1 MNPIK
6 NNISTALNIDN
17 LPEAD
22 KEKILADIGSVIFQ
36 NVLMR
41 VLENM
46 PEKEQDEFEKLLDK
60 NAESEEVFNFLN
72 NKVADFPKII
82 EEEAIKFKDKASNIM
97 SQIG

>member
-6 NNISTALNIDN
+6 KNISTVLNIDN
-17 LPEAD
+17 LPE
-22 KEKILADIGSVIFQ
+22 EKREQILTDVGGIIFQ

-46 PEKEQDEFEKLLDK
+46 PEKEQDEFEALLDK
-60 NAESEEVFNFLN
+60 NADSEEVFEFLN
-72 NKVADFPKII
+72 SKTQNFPKII
-82 EEEAIKFKDKASNIM
+82 EEEALKFKDKASRIM